1 MLEKVSQKQ
10 KQIFLLG
17 DFNINL
23 LNYNIYQP
31 ANGFL
36 DSLASDSIIPY
47 ILQPKR
53 LTSHSR
59 TLIGNILSNIV
70 SSEIISGNLTT
81 TISHY
86 LYQSLFAP
94 NTLSNPSYNRSNK
107 FERDWSKFN
116 KENFILDYFE
126 KDWSDILQLD

>member
-1 MLEKVSQKQ
+1 MLEKVSQEQ
-10 KQIFLLG
+10 KQIFLVE

-23 LNYNIYQP
+23 LNYNMHQP

-53 LTSHSR
+53 LTSHSK
-59 TLIGNILSNIV
+59 TLIGNIFPNIV

-86 LYQSLFAP
+86 LHQPLFAP

-107 FERDWSKFN
+107 FERDWSKYN

>member
-17 DFNINL
+17 YFNINL

-86 LYQSLFAP
+86 LHQSLFAP

>member
-23 LNYNIYQP
+23 LNYNIHQP
-31 ANGFL
+31 AYGFL

-86 LYQSLFAP
+86 LHQPLFAP

-116 KENFILDYFE
+116 KEDFILDYFE

>member
-1 MLEKVSQKQ
+1 MLEKVSQEQ
-10 KQIFLLG
+10 NQIFLVE

-23 LNYNIYQP
+23 LNYNMHQP

-86 LYQSLFAP
+86 LHQPLFAP

-107 FERDWSKFN
+107 FERDWSKYN

>member
-23 LNYNIYQP
+23 LNYNIHQP

-36 DSLASDSIIPY
+36 DSLASNSIIPY
-47 ILQPKR
+47 VLQPKR

-59 TLIGNILSNIV
+59 TLTGNIFSNIV

-86 LYQSLFAP
+86 YISLYLPLILFQ
-94 NTLSNPSYNRSNK
+94 TLLTIDQINLKETGQNLIKKTSY
-107 FERDWSKFN
+107 
-116 KENFILDYFE
+116 
-126 KDWSDILQLD
+126 